1 MNRHSA
7 MFVLACVICIL
18 STGYAAD
25 KKITKKQIPSAVLNA
40 FESAY
45 PNAKIKGQAIE
56 NEKGKKFY
64 EIESIDGTVA
74 RDLLY
79 TPEGKV
85 HEIEETADPATLP
98 DNLKNTFAREYPKGK
113 IVKAEKVTTDDTLVT
128 YEVRVRLGKKSKSIV
143 FDGSGNL
150 IKPSK
155 KSGEK
160 EEDEENEK
168 GEDKE
173 D

>member
-1 MNRHSA
+1 M
-7 MFVLACVICIL
+7 MFVFICLSCIL
-18 STGYAAD
+18 TTGYAAD

-64 EIESIDGTVA
+64 EIESIDSSVG

-79 TPEGKV
+79 TAEGKV
-85 HEIEETADPATLP
+85 HEIEETADPSTLP
-98 DNLKNTFAREYPKGK
+98 DHLKNTFTKEYPKGK

-128 YEVRVRLGKKSKSIV
+128 YEVKVKVGKKSKSVV
-143 FDGSGNL
+143 FDASGNL
-150 IKPSK
+150 LKPSK

-160 EEDEENEK
+160 EEENEK
-168 GEDKE
+168 GEEKE

>member
-1 MNRHSA
+1 MNRYSL
-7 MFVLACVICIL
+7 MFLLACFSCIL
-18 STGYAAD
+18 AIGYAAD
-25 KKITKKQIPSAVLNA
+25 KKITKKQIPSAVLKA

-64 EIESIDGTVA
+64 EIESIDGNLG

-85 HEIEETADPATLP
+85 HEIEETVDPGTLP
-98 DNLKNTFAREYPKGK
+98 DIIKSTLTKECPKGK
-113 IVKAEKVTTDDTLVT
+113 IEKAEKVTTDDTLMT
-128 YEVRVRLGKKSKSIV
+128 YEIKVKVGKKSKSV
-143 FDGSGNL
+143 TFNASGKL
-150 IKPSK
+150 LKPAK
-155 KSGEK
+155 KIGEK
-160 EEDEENEK
+160 EKDEE
-168 GEDKE
+168 KE

>member
-1 MNRHSA
+1 M
-7 MFVLACVICIL
+7 
-18 STGYAAD
+18 
-25 KKITKKQIPSAVLNA
+25 LNA
-40 FESAY
+40 FESAF

-56 NEKGKKFY
+56 TEKGKKFY
-64 EIESIDGTVA
+64 EIESMDGSVA

-85 HEIEETADPATLP
+85 HEIEETADPTVLP
-98 DNLKNTFAREYPKGK
+98 DNLKNTFAKEYPKGK

-128 YEVRVRLGKKSKSIV
+128 YEVKVRVGKKLKSVV
-143 FDGSGNL
+143 FDGTGNL
-150 IKPSK
+150 IKSSK

-160 EEDEENEK
+160 EEDEK